1 MRLKLSVLAIS
12 ILALASPALA
22 MDGVNTDTGDA
33 VTVDDG
39 TTFSVGAF
47 VTLYDADGNEMSVQ
61 IQAVTET
68 ATAIDIDVTDQD
80 TGDAASI
87 EFTK

>member
-1 MRLKLSVLAIS
+1 MRLTLSVLAIS
-12 ILALASPALA
+12 LLVLASPAVA

-39 TTFSVGAF
+39 TTFKVGDL
-47 VTLYDADGNEMSVQ
+47 VTLYDADGNEMSVEV
-61 IQAVTET
+61 QAVSET
-68 ATAIDIDVTDQD
+68 DTSIDIDVTDQD
-80 TGDAASI
+80 SGDATSI

>member
-1 MRLKLSVLAIS
+1 MRLKLSVFAIS
-12 ILALASPALA
+12 ILALASPAFA

-39 TTFSVGAF
+39 TTFSVGDF